1 MSNLVHNERAKLMA
15 TFFNNLGV
23 VAFAT
28 GAILPIFQSQA
39 DNLPWLGL
47 IIGVPAGLFFAFA
60 GQSILKQ
67 LKE

>member
-28 GAILPIFQSQA
+28 GAI
-39 DNLPWLGL
+39 
-47 IIGVPAGLFFAFA
+47 
-60 GQSILKQ
+60 
-67 LKE
+67 